1 MVRLLVAA
9 LVQDTETRTLAA
21 GAANDVADAPTTKRT
36 LLQRIAATC
45 ARWMGS
51 GQREVIVLPL
61 TTIYTSDIVCGRCCA
76 ILVAVGVRR
85 DGRRQPRVAMATAAG
100 GLRWPEV
107 VVVVG
112 RAVGICMGGSVGSGG
127 A

>member
-9 LVQDTETRTLAA
+9 LVQDAETRTLAA

-36 LLQRIAATC
+36 LLRRIAATC

-61 TTIYTSDIVCGRCCA
+61 TTIYTIRHRWWS
-76 ILVAVGVRR
+76 L
-85 DGRRQPRVAMATAAG
+85 
-100 GLRWPEV
+100 LRHPNCRL
-107 VVVVG
+107 
-112 RAVGICMGGSVGSGG
+112 RAS
-127 A
+127 